1 MARLDTTT
9 RRSRRT
15 PMAHGGCGNQ
25 FLGVAPC
32 FRLVHLPVTAIRG
45 GKGDHCCE
53 LQPLMTTVLK
63 LSAWKVNKWTV
74 LIKAG
79 IFHVKEKTFCS
90 NSRIFLSKNVKLGP
104 LRLSIHFCRYRFTAR
119 QLPDR
124 AILWHH
130 SLFTIV
136 RHIVHCFV
144 CHTHPRLRQ
153 LLFVYR

>member
-9 RRSRRT
+9 RSRRT

-45 GKGDHCCE
+45 GEGDHCCE

-63 LSAWKVNKWTV
+63 LSAWKVNKW
-74 LIKAG
+74 
-79 IFHVKEKTFCS
+79 IFHVNENSFCW
-90 NSRIFLSKNVKLGP
+90 NSRIFLSKNVQLGP